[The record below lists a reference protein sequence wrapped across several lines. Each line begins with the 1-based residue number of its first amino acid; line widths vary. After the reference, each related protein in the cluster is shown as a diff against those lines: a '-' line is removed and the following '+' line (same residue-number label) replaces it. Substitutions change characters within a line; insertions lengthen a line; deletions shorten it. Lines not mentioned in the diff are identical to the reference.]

1 MVSGMDEVLHAL
13 RVKGIATPEAIS
25 QVIDSQADAVLAHL
39 RQLEADGVAFER
51 PSRKRPGWVL
61 SEDGRERHA
70 AELRDAH
77 PPEGREALDELY
89 AGFLALNGD
98 VKGLAARWQQAA
110 SDEERFV
117 MLGELEDVHE
127 PATRTLRRT
136 GEILPRFDRYAAR
149 LTVALNRIEH
159 DPRYFV
165 SPLVDS
171 YHTVWFECHEDFLL
185 TLGRTR
191 AEEGSE

>member
-1 MVSGMDEVLHAL
+1 MDDVLHAL
-13 RVKGIATPEAIS
+13 RVKGIASPEAIGHA
-25 QVIDSQADAVLAHL
+25 VGTEGDAVLARL
-39 RQLEADGVAFER
+39 RELETEGVAFER

-61 SEDGRERHA
+61 SEEGRDRHA
-70 AELRDAH
+70 QELGAAHDEATRAALAERY
-77 PPEGREALDELY
+77 EA
-89 AGFLALNGD
+89 FLALND
-98 VKGLAARWQQAA
+98 EVKGMAARWQHAG
-110 SDEERFV
+110 SDDQRFEL
-117 MLGELEDVHE
+117 LGRLEDVHE
-127 PATRTLRRT
+127 QAERALA
-136 GEILPRFDRYAAR
+136 GAAEVVPRFGAYARR
-149 LTVALNRIEH
+149 LGAALEQVED